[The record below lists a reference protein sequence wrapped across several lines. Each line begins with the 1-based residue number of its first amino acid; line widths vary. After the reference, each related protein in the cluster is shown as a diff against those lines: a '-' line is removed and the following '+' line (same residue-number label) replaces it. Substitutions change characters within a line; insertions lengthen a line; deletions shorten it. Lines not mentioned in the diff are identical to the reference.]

1 MPLPSNSF
9 LPRSAEPP
17 LHYSAKNNLNR
28 NLTTVGSVTTI
39 YSMFKSLTYTVCAQK
54 PDICRCIYPRRDRLG
69 FYAEIQFI
77 FGPLYIAT
85 HLFTDSLCQY
95 FPFIPWFSV
104 PLLHCPLSITFL
116 YAIAFLLST
125 PNPWILYVPIPT
137 SPFSSDS
144 LCHYLTPLSPLIL
157 CVPSFPSD
165 SLCPYLTPLSPLI
178 LCVPILSPLI
188 LCVPTSLP
196 FLRPDSLS
204 LPFSSDSLC
213 PYLTLLSPLILC
225 VPIPPTISKTHP
237 VWLLLNRGPL
247 VYIKAPDC
255 RRWMG

>member
-9 LPRSAEPP
+9 LPRSAEPH

-144 LCHYLTPLSPLIL
+144 LCPYPFSSDSLCHYLTPLSPLIL

-196 FLRPDSLS
+196 FLRPDSLC
-204 LPFSSDSLC
+204 PF
-213 PYLTLLSPLILC
+213 LSPLILYA
-225 VPIPPTISKTHP
+225 PTSLSFLP
-237 VWLLLNRGPL
+237 
-247 VYIKAPDC
+247 
-255 RRWMG
+255 

>member
-1 MPLPSNSF
+1 MNNKNIVKYIK
-9 LPRSAEPP
+9 LPRALMFLLSFTTLYICPFLRTLFSPEALAEPH

-77 FGPLYIAT
+77 FGPLYSTLPLICLLT
-85 HLFTDSLCQY
+85 LYVNTSHLFLG
-95 FPFIPWFSV
+95 
-104 PLLHCPLSITFL
+104 
-116 YAIAFLLST
+116 
-125 PNPWILYVPIPT
+125 
-137 SPFSSDS
+137 
-144 LCHYLTPLSPLIL
+144 
-157 CVPSFPSD
+157 
-165 SLCPYLTPLSPLI
+165 SLCPSSIVHYLYPSSMPLPSFFLLLILGFSMSLFRLLLSPLI